1 MSSRRRSSRLGGA
14 NLEPTPSLDDVLVE
28 NRKRSRRTSSSSNKE
43 IEDKSTAL
51 ISEVSI
57 VPIVEENVE
66 LNSENKV
73 GDKIESKSAEVPSI
87 TLKRA
92 REEEII
98 DVESAKRAKIET
110 DSVSPDLEKV
120 NAEKSPEEPVLL
132 ETQSSEVKELLPP
145 ALKRPREEE
154 DENIPLD
161 SAKKAKLDYTEEKTL
176 EQNINPNSSISNTT
190 DSINV
195 VDDEKNQ
202 NVKTS
207 ENPGRESAEV
217 RVKGRVCKSGRF
229 WKSER
234 DRFRSVIKSKGL
246 KQNFK
251 LEMKRKE
258 DLKRVKAYEQSLK
271 DSVKKEKEDLR
282 ARQEEN
288 KKKRDENQRKAEV
301 YQEVMNLEL

>member
-1 MSSRRRSSRLGGA
+1 MG
-14 NLEPTPSLDDVLVE
+14 VE
-28 NRKRSRRTSSSSNKE
+28 NRKRSRRASSSSNKE
-43 IEDKSTAL
+43 IEVKSTAL

-87 TLKRA
+87 TLKR
-92 REEEII
+92 
-98 DVESAKRAKIET
+98 
-110 DSVSPDLEKV
+110 
-120 NAEKSPEEPVLL
+120 
-132 ETQSSEVKELLPP
+132 
-145 ALKRPREEE
+145 PREEE

-161 SAKKAKLDYTEEKTL
+161 SAKKAKLDCTEEETL
-176 EQNINPNSSISNTT
+176 EQNINPNSSISNAT

-195 VDDEKNQ
+195 DDDEKNQ

-282 ARQEEN
+282 H
-288 KKKRDENQRKAEV
+288 KKKKMLGAKKKKKKKKKK
-301 YQEVMNLEL
+301 